1 MESATETFA
10 IEREV
15 SIAARPETVWKLLT
29 DPAEQST
36 WWGTS
41 LDFDA
46 RPGGPFRVEVIPGHI
61 ASGEF
66 VEVAEPS
73 RLVYTWGWEGEGT
86 GAARLVH
93 GRDHPRAVG
102 CRHEAHVRAQ
112 RAPVRGG
119 GRVAHARVG
128 QLSAAAQGRGGGRR
142 PGSRSVPRL
151 DVSRRQ
157 TEGPGSR
164 RAPFRLLLLELQR
177 RRVDAVALPRR
188 VRARPGTRGR
198 GGRRSSRT

>member
-15 SIAARPETVWKLLT
+15 SIAARPETVWKLLA

-46 RPGGPFRVEVIPGHI
+46 RPGGPFRVEVVPGHI

-73 RLVYTWGWEGEGT
+73 RLVYTWGWEGEGSVPAGSST
-86 GAARLVH
+86 VEITLEQSGDGTKLTFVHSGLPSEEAAASHTHGWDNYLPRLKMAAEGGDP
-93 GRDHPRAVG
+93 GRDPF
-102 CRHEAHVRAQ
+102 
-112 RAPVRGG
+112 
-119 GRVAHARVG
+119 
-128 QLSAAAQGRGGGRR
+128 
-142 PGSRSVPRL
+142 L
-151 DVSRRQ
+151 DSMK
-157 TEGPGSR
+157 
-164 RAPFRLLLLELQR
+164 
-177 RRVDAVALPRR
+177 
-188 VRARPGTRGR
+188 
-198 GGRRSSRT
+198 